1 MVNVPNG
8 ESWVGLLMVNWYADD
23 AEASSFRRAKKL
35 AAKGLFS
42 GFLTFE
48 SR

>member
-1 MVNVPNG
+1 MG
-8 ESWVGLLMVNWYADD
+8 RAWVGLLMVNWYADE
-23 AEASSFRRAKKL
+23 AEVSSFRRAKKL

-42 GFLTFE
+42 GFSTFE